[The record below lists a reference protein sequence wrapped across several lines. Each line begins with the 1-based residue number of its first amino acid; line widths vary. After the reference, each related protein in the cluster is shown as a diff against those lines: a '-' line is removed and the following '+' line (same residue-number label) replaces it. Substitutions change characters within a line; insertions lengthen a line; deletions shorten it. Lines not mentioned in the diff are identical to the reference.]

1 MRDFARD
8 LVLPLIV
15 TLLLQHDGHYQLSED
30 DEARCQAV
38 DKLLAVAGWD
48 EEDDG
53 GPARWQTTLTDL
65 RTRLHWDRI
74 HQRIFAQHPE
84 LVGDDGD
91 AAPREQ

>member
-48 EEDDG
+48 EEDDDG

-65 RTRLHWDRI
+65 RTPGRR
-74 HQRIFAQHPE
+74 
-84 LVGDDGD
+84 
-91 AAPREQ
+91 